1 LTAQYGELWTK
12 TLVKEPNKF
21 FLTQLQNDPF
31 FSPSSGSAADS
42 SDKLIGVTSPLIVDN
57 KVVGIFGTHLAATS
71 LNKII
76 EPMVVIDQSWL
87 EYVSM
92 FFFVKPKDYVSSVE
106 SFSYWVYTGKSLS
119 KYVTTNDP
127 NIRS

>member
-1 LTAQYGELWTK
+1 M
-12 TLVKEPNKF
+12 
-21 FLTQLQNDPF
+21 
-31 FSPSSGSAADS
+31 
-42 SDKLIGVTSPLIVDN
+42 IVDK

-71 LNKII
+71 LKKII

-92 FFFVKPKDYVSSVE
+92 FFFVKPNDYVSSVK

-119 KYVTTNDP
+119 SYVTTNDP
-127 NIRS
+127 DIRS